1 MPSSAVNAPLMRPDW
16 IRNAA
21 MYCAT
26 RVWITFHPAH
36 TTTSV
41 IRLFRGTSSIEK
53 PSTPRK

>member
-1 MPSSAVNAPLMRPDW
+1 M

-26 RVWITFHPAH
+26 RVWITSQPAQ
-36 TTTSV
+36 TTNTV
-41 IRLFRGTSSIEK
+41 VRLFSSTNSIEM